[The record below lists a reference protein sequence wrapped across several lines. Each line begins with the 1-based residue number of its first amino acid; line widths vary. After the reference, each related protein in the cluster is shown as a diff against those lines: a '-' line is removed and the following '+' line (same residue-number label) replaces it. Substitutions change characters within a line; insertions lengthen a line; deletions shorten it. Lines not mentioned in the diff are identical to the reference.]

1 MGNGCNMTPAKCID
15 CGRLFPR
22 GRMYAG
28 PLCRQ
33 CYHKR
38 HPQQAARARQNAHE
52 RYLRR
57 KARQQRQMPEEPEID
72 LDDPTLKKFI
82 LDCRTGRHGKEDTS
96 WTSC

>member
-1 MGNGCNMTPAKCID
+1 MGKGCNMTPAKCID

-52 RYLRR
+52 R
-57 KARQQRQMPEEPEID
+57 
-72 LDDPTLKKFI
+72 F
-82 LDCRTGRHGKEDTS
+82 
-96 WTSC
+96 